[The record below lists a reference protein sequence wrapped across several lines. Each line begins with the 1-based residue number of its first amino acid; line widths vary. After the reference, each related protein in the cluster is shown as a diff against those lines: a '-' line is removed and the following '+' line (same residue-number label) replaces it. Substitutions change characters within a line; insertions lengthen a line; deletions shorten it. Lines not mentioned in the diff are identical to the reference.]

1 MTLHGKRD
9 EENVGDDREART
21 GREARDGAAAS
32 EPGTAD
38 EPGALTKR
46 PAHAMARTLRAHT
59 VGTLAAEL
67 LRAFPAAD
75 AEDWDRTGLVV
86 GEAALPVARVA
97 VALDPT
103 VDAIREAA
111 ACGANVLVTHHPPF
125 LVAPDSFA
133 PERSVAAN
141 PGAGVWAAIQNQVAL
156 MCFHT
161 ALDVSPRAARVLPG
175 MLGLA
180 FTGRVVEPSRASRVR
195 GYGQLCDVP
204 LVGDAPETLGRLA
217 SRCVAVFGRTPRVWG
232 DLSASVRTAVCA
244 TGSAGTVGRAA
255 RAAGADCLICGE
267 IKYHEALDLSGAGVS
282 IIELGHDVS
291 ELPLAAVLAD
301 AVAGAGVPERD
312 VVMIDQSR
320 NWTTPEAVRV

>member
-9 EENVGDDREART
+9 EENPKSSEN
-21 GREARDGAAAS
+21 ARDDAS
-32 EPGTAD
+32 HLDDATRGTDVTTEPT
-38 EPGALTKR
+38 ALTKR
-46 PAHAMARTLRAHT
+46 PAHAMARTVRAHT

-67 LRAFPAAD
+67 LRVFPAAD
-75 AEDWDRTGLVV
+75 AEEWDRTGLVV
-86 GEAALPVARVA
+86 GESALPVSRVA

-103 VDAIREAA
+103 VDAIREASVS
-111 ACGANVLVTHHPPF
+111 GANVLVTHHPPF
-125 LVAPDSFA
+125 LSAPDSFA
-133 PERSVAAN
+133 PERSVAASS
-141 PGAGVWAAIQNQVAL
+141 GAGVWAAIQNQVAL

-161 ALDVSPRAARVLPG
+161 SLDVSPRAARVLPG

-180 FTGRVVEPSRASRVR
+180 FSGRVVEPSRSSRVR

-204 LVGDAPETLGRLA
+204 LVDDAPETLGRLA
-217 SRCVAVFGRTPRVWG
+217 SRCVAVFGRPPRVWG
-232 DLSASVRTAVCA
+232 DLSSPVRTAVTT

-267 IKYHEALDLSGAGVS
+267 IKYHEALDLSGAGLS

-291 ELPLAAVLAD
+291 ELPLTAVLAD
-301 AVAGAGVPERD
+301 AVANAGVPERD
-312 VVMIDQSR
+312 IIMIDQSH